1 VSRAVALAQYL
12 RTLKD
17 ERDEVAEKK
26 AIHDHDANRAVNALL
41 RFHLVVEKESKPDSR
56 LSTGSEDQD
65 KQQGETPPASE
76 SEPDAVK
83 EEESPNVPPWAK
95 KAFRAIA
102 LRTHPDK
109 VNADQSFT
117 DSQRDRLVALYSEAS
132 SAFHAGRYETLA
144 EIAAE
149 LDIEIDI
156 SASDMESAL
165 ERKIASLRSDISGM
179 QKTLSWHW
187 GISFGDLLKRVLVL
201 KGCCKVMGIPTPDD
215 SVLEEIVRELES
227 QPDFDIVDRLGR
239 VRRIKS
245 GVERRKTGTRPVKR
259 IR

>member
-1 VSRAVALAQYL
+1 
-12 RTLKD
+12 
-17 ERDEVAEKK
+17 
-26 AIHDHDANRAVNALL
+26 
-41 RFHLVVEKESKPDSR
+41 
-56 LSTGSEDQD
+56 
-65 KQQGETPPASE
+65 
-76 SEPDAVK
+76 
-83 EEESPNVPPWAK
+83 
-95 KAFRAIA
+95 
-102 LRTHPDK
+102 
-109 VNADQSFT
+109 
-117 DSQRDRLVALYSEAS
+117 
-132 SAFHAGRYETLA
+132 
-144 EIAAE
+144 
-149 LDIEIDI
+149 
-156 SASDMESAL
+156 
-165 ERKIASLRSDISGM
+165 M